1 MQPGDAVYQYA
12 GFTRAGTGEN
22 QLTTQRRGYG
32 LALGIVEG
40 VQEEREIVM
49 HGRHSSRKSGRPAR
63 ATDGRQSSEGL
74 VGGGQEPRREP
85 GRVVVI
91 DLAKIHLIDTRVS
104 SSTVFGRR
112 DDDQTLA
119 SCHYRGV
126 LNAGLL
132 LQTSITRTTR

>member
-1 MQPGDAVYQYA
+1 MGAILA
-12 GFTRAGTGEN
+12 GNPVDSLVQRTGAS
-22 QLTTQRRGYG
+22 Q
-32 LALGIVEG
+32 A
-40 VQEEREIVM
+40 M
-49 HGRHSSRKSGRPAR
+49 
-63 ATDGRQSSEGL
+63 GRQRAWL
-74 VGGGQEPRREP
+74 GGQKPRREP

-91 DLAKIHLIDTRVS
+91 DLLKIHLIDTSVS

-126 LNAGLL
+126 LNAHLP